1 MKGNTSLSVVEQKV
15 VAVPDVRTFE
25 ASEGDYIFMAC
36 DGEFSLSAHNCR
48 SNGLLCLFLV
58 LVRSSFQGSM

>member
-1 MKGNTSLSVVEQKV
+1 MKANPNLPVTEQKV

-36 DGEFSLSAHNCR
+36 DGKRRIFGMNSAWR
-48 SNGLLCLFLV
+48 LPY
-58 LVRSSFQGSM
+58 